1 MPTIG
6 QSITQREYYTNSGDN
21 PTFDNWGTYQY
32 MLLEDIINN
41 FLLTYV
47 GDDKLINKVERYEVI
62 FHAKR
67 AIQELHYDALREI
80 QGFELEVPDTL
91 KIPLPHDFVSLV
103 KVGYVSEDGM
113 IFTIN
118 QNFNSSTPKS
128 YLQDGTVHKNI
139 LFDNTDTALRGTP
152 VVEENW
158 RTGTEGDVDKPTREH
173 AGGRYGLDPATTNG
187 NGSYLIDKDQGFVLF
202 SSNLKGKNI
211 VIEYV
216 SDGLYGYAESE
227 IKIHKLA
234 ETFMYDYLVSTI
246 LKGKFGV
253 QEFVV
258 RRAQKQASASLR
270 NAKIRLNSIKL
281 GELTQLLK
289 GKNKWIK

>member
-6 QSITQREYYTNSGDN
+6 QHINQREYYTNSGDN
-21 PTFDNWGTYQY
+21 PTNDNWGTYQY
-32 MLLEDIINN
+32 MLLDDIINN

-47 GDDKLINKVERYEVI
+47 GDDKVINKVERYEVI

-80 QGFELEVPDTL
+80 EGFELEIPDTL
-91 KIPLPHDFVSLV
+91 KVPLPHDFVSLV
-103 KVGYVSEDGM
+103 KVGYVGTDGM
-113 IFTIN
+113 VYDIN
-118 QNFNSSTPKS
+118 QNFKSSTPKS
-128 YLQDGTVHKNI
+128 YLQEGTETADI
-139 LFDNTDTALRGTP
+139 LFDGDGNALTGTP

-158 RTGTEGDVDKPTREH
+158 REGTEGDTDEPTGQLVGR
-173 AGGRYGLDPATTNG
+173 RYGMDTATGNK
-187 NGSYLIDKDQGFVLF
+187 NGSYLIDKNQGFILF

-216 SDGLYGYAESE
+216 SDGLYGYAETE

-253 QEFVV
+253 QEYIV
-258 RRAQKQASASLR
+258 RRAQKQASASLK

-289 GKNKWIK
+289 GRNKWIT